1 MHAAL
6 GMGAPDLML
15 PDSLVNA
22 QLPGIDTLASFLIF
36 RPVI

>member
-6 GMGAPDLML
+6 GMGTTNLILPDL
-15 PDSLVNA
+15 LVNA
-22 QLPGIDTLASFLIF
+22 QLPGIDTLALLIC